1 MALSPAE
8 HARAEVL
15 ALAHPAAILAAA
27 LVVRLRADGDR
38 ELAARVA
45 AALDQRTE
53 GSGPAEPDPN
63 G

>member
-27 LVVRLRADGDR
+27 LVVRLRAEGDR

-45 AALDQRTE
+45 AAIDQRKDR
-53 GSGPAEPDPN
+53 SGPAEPEPS

>member
-1 MALSPAE
+1 MPLSPAE

-27 LVVRLRADGDR
+27 LVVRLRAEGNRD
-38 ELAARVA
+38 LAAHIA
-45 AALDQRTE
+45 AVIDQRE
-53 GSGPAEPDPN
+53 GGPRPAKPDPS